1 MKKVLFVAKVVRSHI
16 MTFHVPY
23 LKLFKD
29 MGWETAVAAHNDYE
43 NPKDCVIPYCDKYFD
58 VPFERFP
65 LSPSNLTSYREL
77 KKIIDAGNYDI
88 IHCHTPVSAMITRLA
103 ALGAR
108 KRGTKVIYTAHGFH
122 FFKGAPLINWL
133 LYFPVEWFLARY
145 TDALIT
151 INKEDYAR
159 AQKFAA
165 KSVYYVPGV
174 GIDTKKFALDP
185 GSKRMKREAIR
196 SELGIPADAT
206 VLLSVGEVNE
216 NKNHC
221 VVIEALSKLQEKNV
235 HYVICGRGELEESHK
250 ALARQRGLQ
259 GRVHLTGYRN
269 DVADFYQAADIF
281 VFPSLREGLPVAV
294 MEAMASGLPVICS
307 AIRGCVDLIEDGE
320 SGSLAKL
327 DIESISAAIQ
337 HMIDN
342 EDRKRK
348 YVSSASKFIEN
359 YDLRGVTD
367 THKTIYLHVIEKSMN
382 MN

>member
-16 MTFHVPY
+16 ATFHLPY
-23 LKLFKD
+23 LKMFKE
-29 MGWETAVAAHNDYE
+29 MGWETAVAAHNDYD
-43 NPKDCVIPYCDKYFD
+43 NPEDCVIPNCDTYFD

-65 LSPSNLTSYREL
+65 LSPNNVTSYRQL

-103 ALGAR
+103 ALSAR

-159 AQKFAA
+159 AQRFAA
-165 KSVYYVPGV
+165 KKVYYVPGV
-174 GIDTKKFALDP
+174 GIDTKKFAVDP
-185 GSKRMKREAIR
+185 ETKQMKQEAIR
-196 SELGIPADAT
+196 TELGISEDAI

-216 NKNHC
+216 NKNHR
-221 VVIEALSKLQEKNV
+221 VAIEALSKIETKNI
-235 HYVICGRGELEESHK
+235 HYVICGRGEMEKSLTD
-250 ALARQRGLQ
+250 LANQLGLN

-294 MEAMASGLPVICS
+294 MESMASGLPIICND
-307 AIRGCVDLIEDGE
+307 IRGCADLIENDVNGI
-320 SGSLAKL
+320 KL
-327 DIESISAAIQ
+327 MECNADIYAAAISAFLDQSVCRRVANTNRQKALAFDLKVIVDQ
-337 HMIDN
+337 YKLI
-342 EDRKRK
+342 
-348 YVSSASKFIEN
+348 
-359 YDLRGVTD
+359 YD
-367 THKTIYLHVIEKSMN
+367 EK
-382 MN
+382 

>member
-29 MGWETAVAAHNDYE
+29 MGWETAVAAHNDYD
-43 NPKDCVIPYCDKYFD
+43 NPEDCVIPYCDTYFD

-65 LSPSNLTSYREL
+65 LSPSNATSYREM
-77 KKIIDAGNYDI
+77 KKIIDAGDYDI

-133 LYFPVEWFLARY
+133 LYFPVEWALARF

-165 KSVYYVPGV
+165 KRVYYVPGV
-174 GIDTKKFALDP
+174 GIDTKKFAVDEET
-185 GSKRMKREAIR
+185 KRAKQEKIR
-196 SELGIPADAT
+196 TELGIPDTAT

-216 NKNHC
+216 NKNHR
-221 VVIEALSKLQEKNV
+221 VVIEALAKLKATDV
-235 HYVICGRGELEESHK
+235 HYIICGRGELEESHK
-250 ALARQRGLQ
+250 ALANQLGLN

-269 DVADFYQAADIF
+269 DVADLFQAADIF

-294 MEAMASGLPVICS
+294 MEAMASGLPIICNDT
-307 AIRGCVDLIEDGE
+307 RGCADLIENNVNGI
-320 SGSLAKL
+320 KL
-327 DIESISAAIQ
+327 MECNSDIYASAISTCLDQ
-337 HMIDN
+337 N
-342 EDRKRK
+342 VCKRVANVNRQK
-348 YVSSASKFIEN
+348 AVAF
-359 YDLRGVTD
+359 DLNVIVD
-367 THKTIYLHVIEKSMN
+367 QYKLIYHEM
-382 MN
+382 

>member
-29 MGWETAVAAHNDYE
+29 MGWETAVAAHNDYD
-43 NPKDCVIPYCDKYFD
+43 NPADCVIPNCDKYFD

-65 LSPSNLTSYREL
+65 LSPSNMNSYHEL
-77 KKIIDAGNYDI
+77 KKIIDAGDYNI

-133 LYFPVEWFLARY
+133 LYFPVEWALAHF

-165 KSVYYVPGV
+165 KKVYYVPGV
-174 GIDTKKFALDP
+174 GIDTKKFAVDEDT
-185 GSKRMKREAIR
+185 KRIKREKIR
-196 SELGIPADAT
+196 TELEIPDDAT

-216 NKNHC
+216 NKNHR
-221 VVIEALSKLQEKNV
+221 VVIEALAKLKAKNV
-235 HYVICGRGELEESHK
+235 HYIICGRGELEESHE
-250 ALARQRGLQ
+250 ALAKQLGLE

-294 MEAMASGLPVICS
+294 MEAMASGLPVVCS
-307 AIRGCVDLIEDGE
+307 KIRGSSDLIHDEIA
-320 SGSLAKL
+320 L
-327 DIESISAAIQ
+327 ISAPTASEEFAEALRSL
-337 HMIDN
+337 IDN
-342 EDRKRK
+342 PSIQRTLIHQNIDNAQMYSFELVREEMAR
-348 YVSSASKFIEN
+348 
-359 YDLRGVTD
+359 
-367 THKTIYLHVIEKSMN
+367 IYKEVLAE
-382 MN
+382 

>member
-16 MTFHVPY
+16 ATFHLPY
-23 LKLFKD
+23 LKMFKE
-29 MGWETAVAAHNDYE
+29 MGWKTAVAAHNDYDD
-43 NPKDCVIPYCDKYFD
+43 PRDCVIPNCDTYFD

-65 LSPSNLTSYREL
+65 LSPNNVTSYRQL
-77 KKIIDAGNYDI
+77 KKIIDAGEYDI

-103 ALGAR
+103 ALSAR

-122 FFKGAPLINWL
+122 FFKGAPLINWM

-165 KSVYYVPGV
+165 KKVYYVPGV
-174 GIDTKKFALDP
+174 GIDTEKFAVDP
-185 GSKRMKREAIR
+185 ETKRVKREAIR
-196 SELGIPADAT
+196 TELGIPDDAI

-216 NKNHC
+216 NKNHR
-221 VVIEALSKLQEKNV
+221 VVIEALGKLEEKNV
-235 HYVICGRGELEESHK
+235 HYIVCGRGELEESHK
-250 ALARQRGLQ
+250 NLAAQLGLT

-294 MEAMASGLPVICS
+294 MEALASGLPVVCNG
-307 AIRGCVDLIEDGE
+307 IRGCSDLIATGINGTKLMECNSDAYAIAVRSYFRHSDCQHTGRE
-320 SGSLAKL
+320 KQTINSSFSL
-327 DIESISAAIQ
+327 DSVVDV
-337 HMIDN
+337 M
-342 EDRKRK
+342 KRI
-348 YVSSASKFIEN
+348 YNST
-359 YDLRGVTD
+359 VT
-367 THKTIYLHVIEKSMN
+367 EG
-382 MN
+382 

>member
-16 MTFHVPY
+16 ATFHLPY
-23 LKLFKD
+23 LKMFKE
-29 MGWETAVAAHNDYE
+29 MGWKTAVAAHNDYDD
-43 NPKDCVIPYCDKYFD
+43 PRDCVIPNCDTYFD

-65 LSPSNLTSYREL
+65 LSPNNVTSYRQL
-77 KKIIDAGNYDI
+77 KKIIDAGEYDI

-103 ALGAR
+103 ALSAR

-159 AQKFAA
+159 AQRFAA
-165 KSVYYVPGV
+165 KKVYYVPGV
-174 GIDTKKFALDP
+174 GIDTKKFAVDP
-185 GSKRMKREAIR
+185 ETKQMKREAIR
-196 SELGIPADAT
+196 TELGISEDAI

-216 NKNHC
+216 NKNHR
-221 VVIEALSKLQEKNV
+221 VAIEALSKIETKNI
-235 HYVICGRGELEESHK
+235 HYVICGRGEMEKSLTD
-250 ALARQRGLQ
+250 LANQLGLN

-294 MEAMASGLPVICS
+294 MESMASGLPIICND
-307 AIRGCVDLIEDGE
+307 IRGCADLIENDVNGI
-320 SGSLAKL
+320 KL
-327 DIESISAAIQ
+327 MECNADIYAAAISAFLDQSVCRRVANTNRQKALAFDLKVIVDQ
-337 HMIDN
+337 YKLI
-342 EDRKRK
+342 
-348 YVSSASKFIEN
+348 
-359 YDLRGVTD
+359 YD
-367 THKTIYLHVIEKSMN
+367 EK
-382 MN
+382 

>member
-16 MTFHVPY
+16 ATFHLPY
-23 LKLFKD
+23 LKMFKE
-29 MGWETAVAAHNDYE
+29 MGWKTAVAAHNDYDD
-43 NPKDCVIPYCDKYFD
+43 PRDCVIPNCDTYFD

-65 LSPSNLTSYREL
+65 LSPNNVTSYRQL
-77 KKIIDAGNYDI
+77 KKIIDAGEYDI

-103 ALGAR
+103 ALSAR

-165 KSVYYVPGV
+165 KKVYYVPGV
-174 GIDTKKFALDP
+174 GIDTKKFAVDP
-185 GSKRMKREAIR
+185 ETKREKRAAIR
-196 SELGIPADAT
+196 TELGIPDDAI

-216 NKNHC
+216 NKNHR
-221 VVIEALSKLQEKNV
+221 VVIEALSKLEEKNV
-235 HYVICGRGELEESHK
+235 HYIICGRGELEDSHK
-250 ALARQRGLQ
+250 NLAKQLGLE

-269 DVADFYQAADIF
+269 DVADFYQAADVF

-294 MEAMASGLPVICS
+294 MEAMASGLPIVCND
-307 AIRGCVDLIEDGE
+307 IRGCADLIENDVNGTILVE
-320 SGSLAKL
+320 SNGNSYASAISTYL
-327 DIESISAAIQ
+327 DNSICRRISMINQKQASA
-337 HMIDN
+337 
-342 EDRKRK
+342 
-348 YVSSASKFIEN
+348 F
-359 YDLRGVTD
+359 DLNVVAQQYRL
-367 THKTIYLHVIEKSMN
+367 IYEPT
-382 MN
+382 

>member
-29 MGWETAVAAHNDYE
+29 MGWETAVAAHNDYD
-43 NPKDCVIPYCDKYFD
+43 NPEDCVIPYCDTYFD

-65 LSPSNLTSYREL
+65 LSPSNATSYREL
-77 KKIIDAGNYDI
+77 KKIIDAGDYDI

-133 LYFPVEWFLARY
+133 LYFPVEWALARF

-165 KSVYYVPGV
+165 KRVYYVPGV
-174 GIDTKKFALDP
+174 GIDTKKFAVDEET
-185 GSKRMKREAIR
+185 KRAKREKIR
-196 SELGIPADAT
+196 TELGIPDTAT

-216 NKNHC
+216 NKNHR
-221 VVIEALSKLQEKNV
+221 VVIEALAKLKAADV
-235 HYVICGRGELEESHK
+235 HYIICGRGELEESHK
-250 ALARQRGLQ
+250 ALAKQLGLK

-281 VFPSLREGLPVAV
+281 AFPSLREGLPVAV
-294 MEAMASGLPVICS
+294 MEAMASGLPVICNN
-307 AIRGCVDLIEDGE
+307 IRGCSELVENCVNGIKVSECNAEAYATAIDVCVDHSTCQRIAGMNRQRAIEFDLSTVSEQYRLIY
-320 SGSLAKL
+320 
-327 DIESISAAIQ
+327 
-337 HMIDN
+337 N
-342 EDRKRK
+342 EK
-348 YVSSASKFIEN
+348 
-359 YDLRGVTD
+359 
-367 THKTIYLHVIEKSMN
+367 
-382 MN
+382 

>member
-16 MTFHVPY
+16 ATFHLPY
-23 LKLFKD
+23 LKMFKE
-29 MGWETAVAAHNDYE
+29 MGWETAVAAHNDYDD
-43 NPKDCVIPYCDKYFD
+43 PRDCVIPNCDTYFD

-65 LSPSNLTSYREL
+65 LSPNNVTSYRQL
-77 KKIIDAGNYDI
+77 KKIIDAGEYDI

-103 ALGAR
+103 ALSAR

-165 KSVYYVPGV
+165 KKVYYVPGV
-174 GIDTKKFALDP
+174 GIDTKKFAVDP
-185 GSKRMKREAIR
+185 ETKRVKRAAIR
-196 SELGIPADAT
+196 AELGIPDDAI

-216 NKNHC
+216 NKNHR
-221 VVIEALSKLQEKNV
+221 VVIEALSTLKEKNV
-235 HYVICGRGELEESHK
+235 HYIVCGRGELEDSHK
-250 ALARQRGLQ
+250 ALARQLGLE

-294 MEAMASGLPVICS
+294 MEAMASGLPVICND
-307 AIRGCVDLIEDGE
+307 IRGCSDLVETSVNGT
-320 SGSLAKL
+320 KL
-327 DIESISAAIQ
+327 VECNADSYASA
-337 HMIDN
+337 IDAYLDN
-342 EDRKRK
+342 DACQS
-348 YVSSASKFIEN
+348 VSKANHQKALQFNMKVVSEQYRLI
-359 YDLRGVTD
+359 YD
-367 THKTIYLHVIEKSMN
+367 EK
-382 MN
+382 

>member
-16 MTFHVPY
+16 MTFHIPY
-23 LKLFKD
+23 LKLFKE
-29 MGWETAVAAHNDYE
+29 MGWETAVAAHNDFE
-43 NPKDCVIPYCDKYFD
+43 NPEECVIPHCDTYFN

-65 LSPSNLTSYREL
+65 LSPSNATSYREL
-77 KKIIDAGNYDI
+77 KKIIDAGDYDI

-133 LYFPVEWFLARY
+133 LYFPVEWALARF

-159 AQKFAA
+159 AQKFAS
-165 KSVYYVPGV
+165 KRVYYVPGV
-174 GIDTKKFALDP
+174 GIDTKKFAVDE
-185 GSKRMKREAIR
+185 GTKRAKREKIR
-196 SELGIPADAT
+196 TELGIPDTAT

-216 NKNHC
+216 NKNHR
-221 VVIEALSKLQEKNV
+221 VVIEALAKLKATDV
-235 HYVICGRGELEESHK
+235 HYIICGRGELEESHK
-250 ALARQRGLQ
+250 ALANQLGLN

-294 MEAMASGLPVICS
+294 MEAMASGLPIVCND
-307 AIRGCVDLIEDGE
+307 IRGCTDLIEDGVN
-320 SGSLAKL
+320 GSKL
-327 DIESISAAIQ
+327 MECSPDMYATTVGLYLDCNVCQRVSEV
-337 HMIDN
+337 N
-342 EDRKRK
+342 RRKATEFDLDF
-348 YVSSASKFIEN
+348 VSDQYK
-359 YDLRGVTD
+359 V
-367 THKTIYLHVIEKSMN
+367 IYYEK
-382 MN
+382 

>member
-16 MTFHVPY
+16 MTFHIPY
-23 LKLFKD
+23 LKLFKE
-29 MGWETAVAAHNDYE
+29 MGWETAVAAHNDFE
-43 NPKDCVIPYCDKYFD
+43 NPEECVIPHCDTYFN

-65 LSPSNLTSYREL
+65 LSPSNATSYREL
-77 KKIIDAGNYDI
+77 KKIIDAGDYDI

-133 LYFPVEWFLARY
+133 LYFPVEWALARF

-165 KSVYYVPGV
+165 KRVYYVPGV
-174 GIDTKKFALDP
+174 GIDTKKFAVDEET
-185 GSKRMKREAIR
+185 KRAKREKIR
-196 SELGIPADAT
+196 TELGIPDTAT

-216 NKNHC
+216 NKNHR
-221 VVIEALSKLQEKNV
+221 VVIEALAKLKATDV
-235 HYVICGRGELEESHK
+235 HYIICGRGELEENQK
-250 ALARQRGLQ
+250 TLAEQLGLK

-294 MEAMASGLPVICS
+294 MEAMASGLPVVCS
-307 AIRGCVDLIEDGE
+307 KIRGSSDLIHDEIA
-320 SGSLAKL
+320 L
-327 DIESISAAIQ
+327 ISAPTATEEFVKALRI
-337 HMIDN
+337 MIDN
-342 EDRKRK
+342 PSIRQTLIRQNID
-348 YVSSASKFIEN
+348 
-359 YDLRGVTD
+359 
-367 THKTIYLHVIEKSMN
+367 KTQMYSFELVREEMTRIYREVLT
-382 MN
+382 

>member
-16 MTFHVPY
+16 MTFHIPY
-23 LKLFKD
+23 LKLFKE
-29 MGWETAVAAHNDYE
+29 MGWETAVAAHNDFE
-43 NPKDCVIPYCDKYFD
+43 NPEECVIPHCDTYFN

-65 LSPSNLTSYREL
+65 LSPSNATSYREL
-77 KKIIDAGNYDI
+77 KKIIDAGDYDI

-133 LYFPVEWFLARY
+133 LYFPVEWALARF

-165 KSVYYVPGV
+165 KRVYYVPGV
-174 GIDTKKFALDP
+174 GIDTKKFAVDEET
-185 GSKRMKREAIR
+185 KRAKREKIR
-196 SELGIPADAT
+196 TELGIPDTAT

-216 NKNHC
+216 NKNHR
-221 VVIEALSKLQEKNV
+221 VVIEALAKLKATDV
-235 HYVICGRGELEESHK
+235 HYIICGRGELEESHK
-250 ALARQRGLQ
+250 ALAKQFELE

-269 DVADFYQAADIF
+269 DVADFYQAAEIF

-294 MEAMASGLPVICS
+294 MEAMASGLPVICND
-307 AIRGCVDLIEDGE
+307 IRGCSDLIEDGVNGTKLTKCAADAYAVAVDAYWKRE
-320 SGSLAKL
+320 TRQCVAKVNQQK
-327 DIESISAAIQ
+327 AA
-337 HMIDN
+337 
-342 EDRKRK
+342 E
-348 YVSSASKFIEN
+348 
-359 YDLRGVTD
+359 YDLSAVSEQYRC
-367 THKTIYLHVIEKSMN
+367 IYNEK
-382 MN
+382 

>member
-16 MTFHVPY
+16 ATFHLPY
-23 LKLFKD
+23 LKMFKE
-29 MGWETAVAAHNDYE
+29 MGWETAVAAHNDYDD
-43 NPKDCVIPYCDKYFD
+43 PRDCVIPNCDTYFD

-65 LSPSNLTSYREL
+65 LSPNNVTSYRQL
-77 KKIIDAGNYDI
+77 KKIIDAGEYDI

-103 ALGAR
+103 ALSAR

-165 KSVYYVPGV
+165 KKVYYVPGV
-174 GIDTKKFALDP
+174 GIDTKKFAVDP
-185 GSKRMKREAIR
+185 KTKSAKREAIR
-196 SELGIPADAT
+196 TELGIPEDAI

-216 NKNHC
+216 NKNHR
-221 VVIEALSKLQEKNV
+221 VVIEALCKLEAKNI
-235 HYVICGRGELEESHK
+235 HYIICGRGELEESHK
-250 ALARQRGLQ
+250 NLARQLGLA

-269 DVADFYQAADIF
+269 DVVDFYQAADVF

-294 MEAMASGLPVICS
+294 MEAMASGLPIICTP
-307 AIRGCVDLIEDGE
+307 IRGNTDLVIDGKNGLMIRADDVD
-320 SGSLAKL
+320 SLTAAMNGLLSIDKRNIIG
-327 DIESISAAIQ
+327 DINSIQAF
-337 HMIDN
+337 
-342 EDRKRK
+342 E
-348 YVSSASKFIEN
+348 
-359 YDLRGVTD
+359 YDLDRVILQYRQ
-367 THKTIYLHVIEKSMN
+367 IYLSD
-382 MN
+382 

>member
-16 MTFHVPY
+16 ATFHLPY
-23 LKLFKD
+23 LKMFKE
-29 MGWETAVAAHNDYE
+29 MGWETAVAAHNDYDD
-43 NPKDCVIPYCDKYFD
+43 PRDCVIPNCDTYFD

-65 LSPSNLTSYREL
+65 LSPSNLTSYRKL
-77 KKIIDAGNYDI
+77 KKIVDAGNYDI

-165 KSVYYVPGV
+165 KKVYYVPGV
-174 GIDTKKFALDP
+174 GIDTKKFVVDLET
-185 GSKRMKREAIR
+185 KQKKREAICK
-196 SELGIPADAT
+196 ELGIPADAT

-216 NKNHC
+216 NKNHR
-221 VVIEALSKLQEKNV
+221 VVIESLSKLEDMNI
-235 HYVICGRGELEESHK
+235 HYIICGRGKLEKSHK
-250 ALARQRGLQ
+250 RLVKQLGLE

-294 MEAMASGLPVICS
+294 IEAMASGLPVICS
-307 AIRGCVDLIEDGE
+307 KIRGCADLVSDETYLIDTASFYMLPEKI
-320 SGSLAKL
+320 AM
-327 DIESISAAIQ
+327 AIQ
-337 HMIDN
+337 DN
-342 EDRKRK
+342 QGNEVTAQNQLLAQQYSLDRLLRL
-348 YVSSASKFIEN
+348 YQSIIIE
-359 YDLRGVTD
+359 
-367 THKTIYLHVIEKSMN
+367 
-382 MN
+382 